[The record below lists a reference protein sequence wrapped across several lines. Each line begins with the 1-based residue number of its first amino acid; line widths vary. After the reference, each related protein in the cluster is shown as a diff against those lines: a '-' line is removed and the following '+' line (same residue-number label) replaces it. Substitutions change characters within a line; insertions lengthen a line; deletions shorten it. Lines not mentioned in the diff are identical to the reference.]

1 MNYMF
6 SEESRIAEATKSLA
20 ALIDH
25 VPDCGQKAAIPRA
38 RRCLKGWQRLDRG
51 HKTPNP
57 DGVGVSSGLEHMGR
71 SNVSSGNHDTAD
83 VRGLSA
89 TRRSAKPEGG
99 SLGSTNSRPPFSQF
113 ESPSIRPDEAS
124 KVGLSGETIQ
134 LDSGLMPCR
143 VGAIA
148 HGTADRRETGANVA
162 CDVPATERCLDGQ
175 FAGRGPQARPRLL
188 CWTFLF
194 VSILNYWSLSWVIEN
209 PWT

>member
-1 MNYMF
+1 MAKRWPYP
-6 SEESRIAEATKSLA
+6 ELVA
-20 ALIDH
+20 
-25 VPDCGQKAAIPRA
+25 VC
-38 RRCLKGWQRLDRG
+38 RG

-99 SLGSTNSRPPFSQF
+99 SLGSTNSRPFSQF

-134 LDSGLMPCR
+134 LDSGPMPCR

-148 HGTADRRETGANVA
+148 HGTADRRETGVRQA
-162 CDVPATERCLDGQ
+162 PMLPMTYQQLLGEGLKQ
-175 FAGRGPQARPRLL
+175 FHAFCAGR
-188 CWTFLF
+188 FF
-194 VSILNYWSLSWVIEN
+194 S
-209 PWT
+209 